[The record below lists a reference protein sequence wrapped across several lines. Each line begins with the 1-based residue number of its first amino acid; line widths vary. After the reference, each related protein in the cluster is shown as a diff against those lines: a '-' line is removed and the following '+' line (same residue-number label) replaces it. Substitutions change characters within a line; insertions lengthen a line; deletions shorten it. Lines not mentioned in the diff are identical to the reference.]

1 MTMKIVHYYR
11 RTETPHSLLP
21 SVREQLSQNPST
33 KEDASKIVSIDTES
47 CFNVQIDEELDG
59 TSTER
64 LEWLL
69 RETFEKDGLRLE
81 ESTFGAAKNGDSS
94 DTAVMEFGPRMT
106 FTSAF
111 SSNATSICA
120 ACGLTSIK
128 RLERSKRYKFSFSF
142 PASATTVSALK
153 KILHD
158 RMTEEEYA
166 EPIVSFESGAKVE
179 PVVRVP
185 IMEEGRKALERINDE
200 RGLGFDDFDL
210 DFYTELFKEKLG
222 RDPTDVEC
230 FDMGQSN
237 SEHSRH
243 WYFSGKMVID
253 GETKSDTLFQMVK
266 ATLPKGVP
274 NNSVIAFHDNSSSIR
289 GYECDALVPS
299 SVTEA
304 GKMEVVKK
312 TLHPILTAETH
323 NFPSAVAPFPG
334 AETGT
339 GGRLRDV
346 MATGRGAYA
355 VAGVCAYCVGNLNV
369 PGYAL
374 PWEDDSFVYP
384 SNLASP
390 LEIEV
395 EASDGASDYGNKFGE
410 PVIHGFTRSFG
421 MRLPNGERFEWVKP
435 IMFTAGVGA
444 LDGRHTDKGDP
455 EKGMLVVKVGG
466 PCYRIGIGGGAASSR
481 VQSSEN
487 AALDFDAVQ
496 RGDAEME
503 NRMNRLMRACCDL
516 GEENPIVSVHDQGA
530 GGNGNVL
537 KEIVEPAGAEYDIR
551 KVYVGDNTLSVLEI
565 WGAEYQ
571 ENNALLIRPDSEALF
586 RKIADRENC
595 PFRILGAV
603 TGDGKVV
610 VKDSADGST
619 PVDLPLE
626 LVLGKMPQKTFT
638 DSHVDNS
645 KLQPLKL
652 PEGTTVRDV
661 VDRVLRLLS
670 VGSKRFLVH
679 KVDRSVTGLV
689 AQQQCVG
696 PLQLPLA
703 NVGITAHT
711 HFGKTGTAVACGEQP
726 IKGLVDSAAMA
737 RMSVA
742 EAMTNLMWA
751 KISKVEDIKASGN
764 WMYAAKLPGEGAKMY
779 DACEAL
785 RDSLL
790 ALGCGIDG
798 GKDSLSM
805 AAQCGDEVVK
815 APGELTLTCYVTC
828 PDVTQT
834 VTPDLKCPTKC
845 NDKTNLLFVDL
856 GGGKARTGGSSLA
869 QVYGQIGNES
879 PDLEDFGKL
888 KGAFLAVQESIGQ
901 GAILAGHDRSD
912 GGLAVTLMEMAFAG
926 NCSIDVVVPETC
938 EGAGEVGTLFNEEAG
953 IVLEVSKED
962 TQSVMEAFLSKGVSC
977 IEIGTAF
984 AASWN
989 DDGSNNS
996 KIKIA
1001 VGASPPCID
1010 EKTTLLRDLWEET
1023 SFRLEHRQRNPECVT
1038 QEEAGLKLRK
1048 SPEWKLMYDP
1058 EPTKE
1063 AVMSAAKK
1071 HKVAVL
1077 RQEGS
1082 NGDREMLSAFVSA
1095 GFEAWDITV
1104 SDLVEGQVTL
1114 EDFRGVVFVGGF
1126 SYADVL
1132 DSGKGWAGVIRFNE
1146 GVFKQ
1151 FEAFRKRKDTF
1162 SLGVCNGCQL
1172 MALLGWIPSNDEDL
1186 PEESQPRLL
1195 ENDSG
1200 KFESRFS
1207 SVKILESP
1215 AVMFR
1220 GMEGSSLG
1228 VWVAHG
1234 EGRFHFPEKGVHD
1247 HVLSSD
1253 LAPLRY
1259 VDDSNNVTSEYP
1271 FNPNGSPD
1279 GMAAL
1284 CSEDGRHLAMMP
1296 HPERVFMTWQWPW
1309 MPEQWRG
1316 RYEVG
1321 PWLKMFQN
1329 AREFCDSNNS

>member
-1 MTMKIVHYYR
+1 MKIIHYYR

-21 SVREQLSQNPST
+21 SIKEQLSQLSSST
-33 KEDASKIVSIDTES
+33 TKDDATKITSIETES
-47 CFNVQIDEELDG
+47 CFNVQINNNELDA

-69 RETFEKDGLRLE
+69 RETFEKDGLQLE
-81 ESTFGAAKNGDSS
+81 KSAFATPTDSS
-94 DTAVMEFGPRMT
+94 GDGSGNSTLVVEFGPRMT

-111 SSNATSICA
+111 SSNATSICT
-120 ACGLTSIK
+120 ACGLTSIT
-128 RLERSKRYKFSFSF
+128 RLERSKRYRFTFS
-142 PASATTVSALK
+142 TTTITPETTQALK
-153 KILHD
+153 KMLHD
-158 RMTEEEYA
+158 RMTEEEYTK
-166 EPIVSFESGAKVE
+166 PIMTFESGAKVE

-185 IMEEGRKALERINDE
+185 IMEEGRGALEVINE
-200 RGLGFDDFDL
+200 KRGLGFDEFDL

-222 RDPTDVEC
+222 RNPTDVEC

-243 WYFSGKMVID
+243 WYFSGKMIID
-253 GETKSDTLFQMVK
+253 GITKPDTLFQMVK
-266 ATLPKGVP
+266 ATLPPGIP
-274 NNSVIAFHDNSSSIR
+274 NNSIIAFHDNSSSIR

-299 SVTEA
+299 STTGP

-374 PWEDDSFVYP
+374 PWEDETFDYP

-395 EASDGASDYGNKFGE
+395 EASNGASDYGNKFGE

-421 MRLPNGERFEWVKP
+421 MRVPSGERFEWVKP

-444 LDGRHTDKGDP
+444 LDGRHTTKGDP

-516 GEENPIVSVHDQGA
+516 GEDNPIVSVHDQGA

-551 KVYVGDNTLSVLEI
+551 KVYLGDDTLSVLEI

-571 ENNALLIRPDSEALF
+571 ENNAFLIRPSSE
-586 RKIADRENC
+586 KIVQEIADRENC
-595 PFRILGAV
+595 PIRILGAV

-610 VKDSADGST
+610 VHDSSDGST

-626 LVLGKMPQKTFT
+626 LVLGKMPQKTFK
-638 DSHVDNS
+638 DSHTDN
-645 KLQPLKL
+645 KLEPLKL
-652 PEGTTVRDV
+652 PEGTTVKSA

-703 NVGITAHT
+703 NMGITAHT
-711 HFGKTGTAVACGEQP
+711 HFGITGTAVACGEQP
-726 IKGLVDSAAMA
+726 IKGLVNSAAMA
-737 RMSVA
+737 RMTVA

-751 KISKVEDIKASGN
+751 KISSIEDIKSSGN

-790 ALGCGIDG
+790 ALGAGIDG

-828 PDVTQT
+828 PDVTKS
-834 VTPDLKCPTKC
+834 VTPDLKCPKSC
-845 NDKTNLLFVDL
+845 DGKTNLLFVDL
-856 GGGKARTGGSSLA
+856 GGGKARMGGSSLA
-869 QVYGQIGNES
+869 QVYNQIGNES
-879 PDLEDFGKL
+879 PDMEDFSVL
-888 KGAFLAVQESIGQ
+888 KNTILVVQELIEKRV
-901 GAILAGHDRSD
+901 ILAGHDRSD
-912 GGLAVTLMEMAFAG
+912 GGLAVVLMEMAFAG
-926 NCSIDVVVPETC
+926 NCTINVVVPETC
-938 EGAGEVGTLFNEEAG
+938 DGAGEIGTLFNEEAG
-953 IVLEVSKED
+953 IVLEVSTENTK
-962 TQSVMEAFLSKGVSC
+962 SVMEAFSSKGVSC
-977 IEIGTAF
+977 IEIGTAS
-984 AASWN
+984 AGGDS
-989 DDGSNNS
+989 
-996 KIKIA
+996 IKIA

-1010 EKTTLLRDLWEET
+1010 EKMTVLRDLWEET
-1023 SFRLEHRQRNPECVT
+1023 SFRLEHRQRNPECVV

-1048 SPEWKLMYDP
+1048 TPEWKLTYTP
-1058 EPTKE
+1058 EPTD
-1063 AVMSAAKK
+1063 AAIMSASKK
-1071 HKVAVL
+1071 HKVAII

-1082 NGDREMLSAFVSA
+1082 NGDREMLSAFLSA
-1095 GFEAWDITV
+1095 GFESWDVTV
-1104 SDLVEGQVTL
+1104 SDLVDGRVTL
-1114 EDFRGVVFVGGF
+1114 DDFRGIVFVGGF

-1132 DSGKGWAGVIRFNE
+1132 DSGKGWAGVIKFNDN
-1146 GVFKQ
+1146 VFQQ
-1151 FEAFRKRKDTF
+1151 FQTFRKREDTF

-1172 MALLGWIPSNDEDL
+1172 MALLGWIPSNEGL
-1186 PEESQPRLL
+1186 PEDRQPRLL

-1200 KFESRFS
+1200 RFESRFS
-1207 SVKILESP
+1207 SVKIVESS
-1215 AVMFR
+1215 AVLFK

-1234 EGRFHFPEKGVHD
+1234 EGRFHFPDKSVHENAI
-1247 HVLSSD
+1247 SSN

-1259 VDDSNNVTSEYP
+1259 VDDSNNITQEYP

-1296 HPERVFMTWQWPW
+1296 HPERVFTTWQWPW
-1309 MPEQWRG
+1309 MPEDWSD
-1316 RYEVG
+1316 YKVG

-1329 AREFCDSNNS
+1329 AREFCDNNSLLL